1 LGVLFSY
8 EIFRLL
14 GRGSFGEV
22 VRAFD
27 HRERRWVALKIIRS
41 EERFRRQAAEEV
53 RMLQLLGRTD
63 ADGRCH
69 VVRMLDHFDFRR
81 HTCIVFEPLGIDLYE
96 ALRRRRFRGFPL
108 GAARRAVK
116 GIVTCLALLRRQGI
130 IHCDLKPENILLTA
144 SSPGPQQASRSVSVK
159 V

>member
-1 LGVLFSY
+1 M
-8 EIFRLL
+8 L

-27 HRERRWVALKIIRS
+27 HKERRWVALKIVRS
-41 EERFRRQAAEEV
+41 EERFRRQAADEV
-53 RMLQLLGRTD
+53 RMLQLLGRAN

-69 VVRMLDHFDFRR
+69 VVRMLDYFDFRR

-96 ALRRRRFRGFPL
+96 ALRRRRYRGFPL

-116 GIVTCLALLRRQGI
+116 GIVTCLGLLGRQGI
-130 IHCDLKPENILLTA
+130 IHCDLKPENVLLTMPT
-144 SSPGPQQASRSVSVK
+144 SGPQQASRPISVK
-159 V
+159 VSIQ